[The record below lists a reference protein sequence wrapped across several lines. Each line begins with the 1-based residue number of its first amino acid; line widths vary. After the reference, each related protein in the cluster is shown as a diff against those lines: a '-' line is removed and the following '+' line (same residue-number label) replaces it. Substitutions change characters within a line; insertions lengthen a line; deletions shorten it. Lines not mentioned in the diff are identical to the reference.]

1 MTNDA
6 QAVDALMRWAAENAA
21 HLAWQRTGEQSIEFD
36 VVAPYSVRLSA
47 VSGVWRLETVS
58 GSGARS
64 SSLGETE
71 TPFGAVL
78 ESLRE
83 RLYSTATD
91 EFDDADRSGGQ
102 ALAQVLRTSSDEQ
115 RDRTWCARAAT
126 LLAGHA
132 IKDGYGLQARLRL
145 EEAAALFAA
154 AGDVESEN
162 RMLQTLATLPE
173 LLRA

>member
-6 QAVDALMRWAAENAA
+6 QAVDAMMRWAAENAA
-21 HLAWQRTGEQSIEFD
+21 HLAWQRRDEKSIEFD
-36 VVAPYSVRLSA
+36 VVAPYSVRLA
-47 VSGVWRLETVS
+47 AASGMWRLETVS
-58 GSGARS
+58 GRGLRS
-64 SSLGETE
+64 SSLGDTE
-71 TPFGAVL
+71 TAFGDVL
-78 ESLRE
+78 EALRD

-115 RDRTWCARAAT
+115 RDRIWCARAAT

-154 AGDVESEN
+154 AGDVESES
-162 RMLQTLATLPE
+162 RMLQTLASLPE

>member
-1 MTNDA
+1 MTNDVH
-6 QAVDALMRWAAENAA
+6 AVDALMRWAAENAA
-21 HLAWQRTGEQSIEFD
+21 HLAWQRTDDQSIDFD
-36 VVAPYSVRLSA
+36 VDAPYSVRLTA
-47 VSGVWRLETVS
+47 VSGMWLLETVS
-58 GSGARS
+58 GRGMRS
-64 SSLGETE
+64 TSLGDTQTLFDE
-71 TPFGAVL
+71 VM
-78 ESLRE
+78 ESLRD

-115 RDRTWCARAAT
+115 RDRVWCARAAT

-154 AGDVESEN
+154 AGDVDSEN